1 MASGRRMRSA
11 SSCSPVPAIRHSL
24 QGATSPSWPRGR
36 DTWTCS
42 TTLPVGQ
49 QITWNIEHFPKP
61 VVARINGI
69 ALGGGTELALCC
81 DIRVAADTAIMG
93 VPEINLG
100 IIPGYGGTQRLP
112 RIVGV
117 GMAKKLVLTG
127 EHIKAEEAYRI
138 GLVDM
143 IVPEADLDDA
153 VAKLCKRIATK
164 SPVALAMGKE
174 AINMGLQADLRTGL
188 SIEARCF
195 CMCFGSEDREEGH
208 ERLSGEAQTGIQGP
222 VKISRGDEM
231 KEVVHCGRRPDADR
245 PDGRRPFRLPPGR
258 AGRHGPEGTP

>member
-1 MASGRRMRSA
+1 MEYMDILITKEGAVATIAINR
-11 SSCSPVPAIRHSL
+11 PQVLNAIRDNTMFEIQNALNDIEKDDAIRVVVLTGTGDKAFVAGGDISIMAKGAGVVDVIHSL
-24 QGATSPSWPRGR
+24 PA
-36 DTWTCS
+36 
-42 TTLPVGQ
+42 GQ
-49 QITWNIEHFPKP
+49 QITWNIEHFTKP
-61 VVARINGI
+61 VIARINGI

-127 EHIKAEEAYRI
+127 EHINAQEAYRI

-143 IVPEADLDDA
+143 IVPKAELDEA
-153 VAKLCKRIATK
+153 VAKLCKRIASK
-164 SPVALAMGKE
+164 SPIALAMGKE
-174 AINMGLQADLRTGL
+174 AINMGMQADLRTGL

-195 CMCFGSEDREEGH
+195 CMCFGSEDRVEGMNAFL
-208 ERLSGEAQTGIQGP
+208 EKRKPEF
-222 VKISRGDEM
+222 RG
-231 KEVVHCGRRPDADR
+231 R
-245 PDGRRPFRLPPGR
+245 
-258 AGRHGPEGTP
+258 

>member
-1 MASGRRMRSA
+1 MEYMDILITKEGAVATIAINR
-11 SSCSPVPAIRHSL
+11 PQVLNAIRDNTMFEIQNTLNDIEKDDAIRVVVLTGTGDKAFVAGGDISIMAKGAGVVDVIHSL
-24 QGATSPSWPRGR
+24 PA
-36 DTWTCS
+36 
-42 TTLPVGQ
+42 GQ
-49 QITWNIEHFPKP
+49 QITWNIEHFTKP
-61 VVARINGI
+61 VIARINGI

-127 EHIKAEEAYRI
+127 EHINAQEAYRI

-143 IVPEADLDDA
+143 IVPKAELDEA
-153 VAKLCKRIATK
+153 VAKLCKRIASK
-164 SPVALAMGKE
+164 SPIALAMGKE
-174 AINMGLQADLRTGL
+174 AINMGMQADLRTGL

-195 CMCFGSEDREEGH
+195 CMCFGSEDRVEGMNAFL
-208 ERLSGEAQTGIQGP
+208 EKRKPEF
-222 VKISRGDEM
+222 K
-231 KEVVHCGRRPDADR
+231 GR
-245 PDGRRPFRLPPGR
+245 
-258 AGRHGPEGTP
+258 

>member
-1 MASGRRMRSA
+1 MEYMDILITKEGAVATIAINR
-11 SSCSPVPAIRHSL
+11 PQVLNAIRDKTMFEIQNALNDIEKDDAIRVVVLTGTGDKAFVAGGDISIMAKGAGVVDVIHSL
-24 QGATSPSWPRGR
+24 PA
-36 DTWTCS
+36 
-42 TTLPVGQ
+42 GQ
-49 QITWNIEHFPKP
+49 QITWNIEHFTKP
-61 VVARINGI
+61 VIARINGI

-127 EHIKAEEAYRI
+127 EHINAQEAYRI

-143 IVPEADLDDA
+143 IVPKAELDEA
-153 VAKLCKRIATK
+153 VAKLCKRIASK
-164 SPVALAMGKE
+164 SPIALAMGKE
-174 AINMGLQADLRTGL
+174 AINMGMQADLRTGL

-195 CMCFGSEDREEGH
+195 CMCFGSEDRVEGMNAFL
-208 ERLSGEAQTGIQGP
+208 EKRKPEF
-222 VKISRGDEM
+222 K
-231 KEVVHCGRRPDADR
+231 GR
-245 PDGRRPFRLPPGR
+245 
-258 AGRHGPEGTP
+258 

>member
-1 MASGRRMRSA
+1 MEYKDIIVTKDGAVATIAINR
-11 SSCSPVPAIRHSL
+11 PEVLNAIRYETML
-24 QGATSPSWPRGR
+24 EIQDALDGIAGDDAIRVVVLTGAGDKAFVAGGDISVMAKGAGYL
-36 DTWTCS
+36 DVLH
-42 TTLPVGQ
+42 TLPEGQ
-49 QITWNIEHFPKP
+49 QITWNIEHFRKP
-61 VVARINGI
+61 VIARINGI

-117 GMAKKLVLTG
+117 GMAKKLVLSG

-143 IVPEADLDDA
+143 LVPKAELDDA
-153 VAKLCKRIATK
+153 VAKLAKRIASK
-164 SPVALAMGKE
+164 SPIALAMGKE
-174 AINMGLQADLRTGL
+174 AINMGVQADLRTGL

-195 CMCFGSEDREEGH
+195 SLCFGSQDRVEGMNAFL
-208 ERLSGEAQTGIQGP
+208 EKRKPAFTG
-222 VKISRGDEM
+222 K
-231 KEVVHCGRRPDADR
+231 
-245 PDGRRPFRLPPGR
+245 
-258 AGRHGPEGTP
+258 